1 MSEAAA
7 KERTRFGRVTASV
20 VAAGIAAYA
29 LLYVT
34 QPLLPQLAGEWGLDP
49 GAASWSV
56 SVATGALALGVL
68 PAAMVSEVVGRRPV
82 LVTGVVVAAGVGL
95 LIAVAPSYEV
105 LLVLRAV
112 QGLAIAGIPAVA
124 MAYLAEEVGQ
134 RGVGAAIGVL
144 IAGNSVG
151 GLVGRLLSGTASDFF
166 GWRGAVLAV
175 GVLGAVCAGVL
186 LVAMPR
192 GGVRRV
198 ERSQLGRGMRAA
210 LTDRTLLA
218 QYVTAALL
226 MGGFVAV
233 YNAVGFRL
241 AEPPIGLSPAI
252 ASLVFLAY
260 AIGGLSSTTAGRLAD
275 RYGRKEVLFGT
286 LAVTIVGVGA
296 TVSSNV
302 AIVLAGLAVMTA
314 GFFAAHA
321 TASGWVGAQ
330 APATARGQASGLYL
344 TAYYLGSSVLGTTGT
359 AAYGNVGW
367 NGLVAL
373 DAAWL
378 GLCAVVILV
387 LTAKR

>member
-1 MSEAAA
+1 MG
-7 KERTRFGRVTASV
+7 TRFGRVTASV

-34 QPLLPQLAGEWGLDP
+34 QPLLPQLAAEWGLDP

-56 SVATGALALGVL
+56 SVATGALAIGVL

-95 LIAVAPSYEV
+95 LVAVAPSYEV

-151 GLVGRLLSGTASDFF
+151 GLVGRLLSGAASDFL
-166 GWRGAVLAV
+166 GWRGALLAV
-175 GVLGAVCAGVL
+175 GLLGAVCAAVL

-192 GGVRRV
+192 GSRARG
-198 ERSQLGRGMRAA
+198 RSQLGRGMREAFK
-210 LTDRTLLA
+210 DRTLVA
-218 QYVTAALL
+218 QYVVAALL

-233 YNAVGFRL
+233 YNAIGFRL
-241 AEPPIGLSPAI
+241 AEPPLSLSPAI

-260 AIGGLSSTTAGRLAD
+260 AVGGLCSTIAGRLAD
-275 RYGRKEVLFGT
+275 TYGRKQVLNGA
-286 LAVTIVGVGA
+286 LVVTAVGVGA
-296 TVSSNV
+296 TAASNV
-302 AIVLAGLAVMTA
+302 VVVIAGLAVMTA

-330 APATARGQASGLYL
+330 AKPTARGQASGLYL
-344 TAYYLGSSVLGTTGT
+344 TSYYLGSSVLGSAGT
-359 AAYGNVGW
+359 AAYGGLGW

-373 DAAWL
+373 DGAWL
-378 GLCAVVILV
+378 ALCAIVILV
-387 LTAKR
+387 VAAKR

>member
-1 MSEAAA
+1 MEAGA
-7 KERTRFGRVTASV
+7 RFRRVTVSV

-82 LVTGVVVAAGVGL
+82 LVTSVVVAAGVGL
-95 LIAVAPSYEV
+95 MLALAPSYEV

-124 MAYLAEEVGQ
+124 MAYLAEEVGH

-144 IAGNSVG
+144 IAGNSAG
-151 GLVGRLLSGTASDFF
+151 GLVGRLLSGAASDFL

-186 LVAMPR
+186 LVAMPKGSARQR
-192 GGVRRV
+192 GRRG
-198 ERSQLGRGMRAA
+198 QLGRGMREAFA
-210 LTDRTLLA
+210 DRTLVA
-218 QYVTAALL
+218 MYVTAALL

-241 AEPPIGLSPAI
+241 AGAPIGLSPAI

-260 AIGGLSSTTAGRLAD
+260 AIGGVCSTIAGRLAD

-286 LAVTIVGVGA
+286 LVVTVVGVVA
-296 TVSSNV
+296 TASSHV
-302 AIVLAGLAVMTA
+302 AVVLAGLAVMTA

-321 TASGWVGAQ
+321 TASGWVGAR
-330 APATARGQASGLYL
+330 APKTARGQASGLYL

-359 AAYGNVGW
+359 AAYGNAGW